1 MLGSYLLTFREVLE
15 AALVTAII
23 LAYLSRSGRGV
34 FKRSVWYGV
43 YAAVAASLAL
53 GAVVWLVYGTVSKET
68 QVLFEGIAALVAVAV
83 LSSMIYWMA
92 THGKVLR
99 EEIEQKLES
108 ISFKT
113 GAALGLALFSFIVVV
128 REGIETVL
136 FLTPFL
142 VQDAPATLLGFGA
155 GLVSA
160 LILSYAIFKV
170 GMTIN
175 LRRFFYFTSILLILL
190 AGGLTGYGVHELLDY
205 GKLVKVDTGWL
216 GSAAYSLN
224 IPAESIWHHKGI
236 VGSIL
241 NVMLGYTVKAE
252 WARVIVHVLY
262 LAIALPLTLKAYS
275 SPQQPE
281 GKAMETAPSPVK
293 PA

>member
-1 MLGSYLLTFREVLE
+1 M
-15 AALVTAII
+15 
-23 LAYLSRSGRGV
+23 
-34 FKRSVWYGV
+34 
-43 YAAVAASLAL
+43 
-53 GAVVWLVYGTVSKET
+53 
-68 QVLFEGIAALVAVAV
+68 FEGVAALVAVGV

-92 THGKVLR
+92 TRGKMLR
-99 EEIEQKLES
+99 EEVEHKLES
-108 ISFKT
+108 ITVKT
-113 GAALGLALFSFIVVV
+113 GAALGLAVFSFIVVV

-170 GMTIN
+170 GMSIN

-252 WARVIVHVLY
+252 WARVIVHLLY
-262 LAIALPLTLKAYS
+262 LAIALPLTLKAYHGPEQ
-275 SPQQPE
+275 PQGKVMESQPYP
-281 GKAMETAPSPVK
+281 AK
-293 PA
+293 PAS

>member
-15 AALVTAII
+15 AALITAII
-23 LAYLSRSGRGV
+23 LAYLTRSGGVV
-34 FKRSVWYGV
+34 FKRHVWYGV
-43 YAAVAASLAL
+43 YAAAAASAAL
-53 GAVVWLVYGTVSKET
+53 GAVVWLVYGTIPEET
-68 QVLFEGIAALVAVAV
+68 QTLFEGIAALVAVAV

-92 THGKVLR
+92 TQGKRLR

-142 VQDAPATLLGFGA
+142 IQDAPSTLLGFGA
-155 GLVSA
+155 GLLSA
-160 LILSYAIFKV
+160 LILSYAVFKV
-170 GMTIN
+170 GMNIN

-190 AGGLTGYGVHELLDY
+190 AGGLTGYGVHELLEY
-205 GKLVKVDTGWL
+205 AELVKVDMGWL

-224 IPAESIWHHKGI
+224 IPVESIWHHKGI
-236 VGSIL
+236 VGSIF

-252 WARVIVHVLY
+252 WGRVIVHVLY
-262 LAIALPLTLKAYS
+262 LAIALPLTLKAYRH
-275 SPQQPE
+275 PEQPK
-281 GKAMETAPSPVK
+281 GKVTETIPSPVK